1 MVSLLLKEKNM
12 KYQSPKYELC
22 SMQVNDVITLSYQA
36 NNCTVATNQAG
47 TIDPESTVTQVSG
60 FFNKLQR

>member
-1 MVSLLLKEKNM
+1 M
-12 KYQSPKYELC
+12 KYTSPKYEVA
-22 SMQVNDVITLSYQA
+22 SIEANDVITSSVIQA
-36 NNCTVATNQAG
+36 NNCTVITNQAG

>member
-1 MVSLLLKEKNM
+1 M

-22 SMQVNDVITLSYQA
+22 SMQVNDVITSSVIQA
-36 NNCTVATNQAG
+36 NNCTVITNQTG

>member
-1 MVSLLLKEKNM
+1 M

>member
-1 MVSLLLKEKNM
+1 M
-12 KYQSPKYELC
+12 KYQAPKYELC
-22 SMQVNDVITLSYQA
+22 SMQVNDVITASYQA
-36 NNCTVATNQAG
+36 NNCTVTTNQVG

>member
-1 MVSLLLKEKNM
+1 M
-12 KYQSPKYELC
+12 KYVSPKYEVT
-22 SMQVNDVITLSYQA
+22 SIEANDVITLSYQA
-36 NNCTVATNQAG
+36 NNCTVVTNQAG

>member
-1 MVSLLLKEKNM
+1 M

-22 SMQVNDVITLSYQA
+22 SMQVNDVITSSVIQA
-36 NNCTVATNQAG
+36 NNCTVITNQAG

>member
-1 MVSLLLKEKNM
+1 M
-12 KYQSPKYELC
+12 KYVSPKYEVA
-22 SMQVNDVITLSYQA
+22 SIEANDVITLSYQA

-47 TIDPESTVTQVSG
+47 TIDPESTVTQVTG

>member
-1 MVSLLLKEKNM
+1 M

-22 SMQVNDVITLSYQA
+22 SMQVNDVITSSVIQA
-36 NNCTVATNQAG
+36 NNCTVITNQAG
-47 TIDPESTVTQVSG
+47 TINPESTVTQVSG